1 MNESRQSEPSL
12 ERTAYDGECF
22 KKFCLFNEEKILKQG
37 EIVRMTK
44 LCDMFNKMLKEID
57 SSFVGVKTFN
67 LKKKLRSKYPQLE
80 FARPSLRNLSE
91 IVYAS
96 HKTTS
101 LLINGIL
108 KTQRRVI

>member
-1 MNESRQSEPSL
+1 M
-12 ERTAYDGECF
+12 F
-22 KKFCLFNEEKILKQG
+22 K
-37 EIVRMTK
+37 
-44 LCDMFNKMLKEID
+44 KMLKEID

-96 HKTTS
+96 HKATS
-101 LLINGIL
+101 LADQWDSEESGESVNR
-108 KTQRRVI
+108 TNTE